1 MKPKRLHVVN
11 THGIGDVVMT
21 LPMLMAAHGSGFH
34 LSMTVKSRSEAQVI
48 SCLLAPHNV
57 HIEFVCY
64 QDFSRKGLLGNFK
77 LICSIRKLKPTH
89 VVPTFSSNKIR
100 YNLLAWASGAKN
112 RIGLGGPLAFLN
124 GFNIDILDGV
134 HKVEKN
140 VSVLEQALSFWSLP
154 LCLSAPLQLPVFK
167 VDVKKQATLLS
178 KIGVNDRPLVCL
190 APGSGVIEKHKR
202 WPIENYAQLAVELLR
217 NNFQVAVV
225 GGPGEEK
232 LGLKIKE
239 VVGDVECFFDTTG
252 QLSILETLLFLNYS
266 SCVVANCNGVS
277 HMAAAV
283 QAPVVGI
290 YGPTDASLTGP
301 FTKKFKS
308 ISLDLKCRPCYG
320 YGYIQGCGNPICMTA
335 ISVNVVLQDVLI
347 NLSSAG

>member
-89 VVPTFSSNKIR
+89 VVPTFSSNKFR
-100 YNLLAWASGAKN
+100 YNMLAWASGAKN
-112 RIGLGGPLAFLN
+112 RVGLGGPLAFLN
-124 GFNIDILDGV
+124 HSNVAFLEGI

-154 LCLSAPLQLPVFK
+154 LCLLTPLQLPVFQ
-167 VDVKKQATLLS
+167 VSVKSQAALLS
-178 KIGVNDRPLVCL
+178 KLGVKDRPLVCL

-202 WPIENYAQLAVELLR
+202 WPIENYAQLANILLK

-239 VVGDVECFFDTTG
+239 IVGDAEGFFDITG

-283 QAPVVGI
+283 QTPVLGI
-290 YGPTDASLTGP
+290 YGPTDPALTGP
-301 FTKKFKS
+301 FAKKFTPVTHD
-308 ISLDLKCRPCYG
+308 IQCRPCYG
-320 YGYIQGCGNPICMTA
+320 YGYIQGCGNPICMSS
-335 ISVNVVLQDVLI
+335 ISVNQVWVALKGFL
-347 NLSSAG
+347 